1 MHFLKQISLLEWL
14 NRAATVCKACNMAVI
29 TFRVTLLFT
38 LYIIY
43 KLLDHILKSSSGA
56 YF

>member
-14 NRAATVCKACNMAVI
+14 NSAATVCKACNMAVI